1 MRVGFF
7 ISVGRTVACST
18 GHILQYSRLFS
29 AHSFLSSVRFGSVQF
44 GSVQFSSVQ
53 FSSVQ
58 FSSVR
63 LQATRGILISTARVN
78 LNKFLILIIKPTRC
92 TYFSNLF
99 LEKTLHVSGQLLC
112 PSSGVFHCTHSNGI
126 CHTGLLKACTQD

>member
-1 MRVGFF
+1 V
-7 ISVGRTVACST
+7 SVEQLPAALDIFCNTADCSPPT
-18 GHILQYSRLFS
+18 AF
-29 AHSFLSSVRFGSVQF
+29 SVRFGSVRFSSVQF
-44 GSVQFSSVQ
+44 SSVQFSSVQ